1 MGAFSSLGSH
11 KTTGSVGVAIMA
23 GVGSNL
29 AFQDFETDAIAPELT
44 GYLTINGNLE
54 KRTIELGTLPQTSGT
69 FNVAF
74 PDGTD
79 ISYFNTVVVQAGEES
94 IGQAMIP

>member
-1 MGAFSSLGSH
+1 MGAFSGVGNH
-11 KTTGSVGVAIMA
+11 QTTGSVGVAIMA

-29 AFQDFETDAIAPELT
+29 AFQNFETDASVSELT

-54 KRTIELGTLPQTSGT
+54 KRKIELGTLPQSSGS
-69 FNVAF
+69 FNVSF

-79 ISYFNTVVVQAGEES
+79 ISYFNTVVVVAGEES
-94 IGQAMIP
+94 VGKAMIP

>member
-1 MGAFSSLGSH
+1 MGAFSGLGNH
-11 KTTGSVGVAIMA
+11 QTRGNVGVAIMA

-29 AFQDFETDAIAPELT
+29 AFQDFETDVAVDALT

-54 KRTIELGTLPQTSGT
+54 KRKIELGTLPQTAGS

-79 ISYFNTVVVQAGEES
+79 ISYFNTVVVLANDES

>member
-1 MGAFSSLGSH
+1 MGAFSSLGNY
-11 KTTGSVGVAIMA
+11 KTVGSVGVAIMA

-29 AFQDFETDAIAPELT
+29 AFQDFETDAAADELV

-54 KRTIELGTLPQTSGT
+54 KRKIDLGVLPETSGS

-79 ISYFNTVVVQAGEES
+79 ISYYNTVVVQAGTDS
-94 IGQAMIP
+94 VGQAMIP